1 MSELCIKQRV
11 RVQDEETKRWNK
23 IGTIIQIGNHRQYLV
38 EMENGRK
45 LWRNRKFLRLIQQEK
60 IPREVDRNDGFT
72 AQRKPST
79 PQRRVTFQDDPNEV
93 VDGQR
98 MMLRRNGGINYRA
111 LAGMK

>member
-1 MSELCIKQRV
+1 M
-11 RVQDEETKRWNK
+11 
-23 IGTIIQIGNHRQYLV
+23 
-38 EMENGRK
+38 
-45 LWRNRKFLRLIQQEK
+45 IQQMNV
-60 IPREVDRNDGFT
+60 PREVDRNDGFN

-79 PQRRVTFQDDPNEV
+79 PQRRVTFQEDRNEV